1 MAWHVV
7 SIDDLSEV
15 SELVRLTL
23 QHPDIALHQATNGP
37 SGLTLIRELDPDLV
51 ILDLMLPGMSGWDVY
66 DTIRADEALADTP
79 VIILS
84 VLSEKAAHH
93 ANFKKGEIDCYMT
106 KPFEVHQLREQVM
119 RMLNAHTLW
128 T

>member
-7 SIDDLSEV
+7 SIDDLAEI
-15 SELVRLTL
+15 SELVRFTL
-23 QHPDIALHQATNGP
+23 HHPDIALHQATNGP
-37 SGLTLIRELDPDLV
+37 SGLTLIRDLEPDLV
-51 ILDLMLPGMSGWDVY
+51 ILDIMLPGMSGWDVY
-66 DTIRADEALADTP
+66 DTIRADEAVAHIP

-93 ANFKKGEIDCYMT
+93 ASFRQSEIDCYMT
-106 KPFEVHQLREQVM
+106 KPFEVHQLREQVV